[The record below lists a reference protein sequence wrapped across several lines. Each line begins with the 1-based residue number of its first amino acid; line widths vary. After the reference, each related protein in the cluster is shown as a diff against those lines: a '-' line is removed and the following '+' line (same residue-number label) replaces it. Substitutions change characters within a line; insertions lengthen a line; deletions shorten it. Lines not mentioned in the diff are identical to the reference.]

1 MPFDVLLDILESS
14 RQVSWVDFEEETKW
28 TKGAIHSVFEPTRI
42 QPLFELPLLRR
53 GDQVSLLLGHHDLS
67 YQKRHL

>member
-28 TKGAIHSVFEPTRI
+28 TKGAIHFDYEDREFTAIFSHNFLEIIEEV
-42 QPLFELPLLRR
+42 
-53 GDQVSLLLGHHDLS
+53 
-67 YQKRHL
+67 Y

>member
-28 TKGAIHSVFEPTRI
+28 TKGAIHFKYEGRKFTAIFSNHFLEI
-42 QPLFELPLLRR
+42 IEE
-53 GDQVSLLLGHHDLS
+53 VS
-67 YQKRHL
+67 